1 MRIPIL
7 SESRGRKKKSRERC
21 QQSECRLLNIIFN
34 AIKWQEMYWEDVST
48 LSRDETDSQMGYV
61 SVFYYISSGNRKSA

>member
-1 MRIPIL
+1 M
-7 SESRGRKKKSRERC
+7 SSAYHHC
-21 QQSECRLLNIIFN
+21 Y

-61 SVFYYISSGNRKSA
+61 SVSYYVSSGNRNTA